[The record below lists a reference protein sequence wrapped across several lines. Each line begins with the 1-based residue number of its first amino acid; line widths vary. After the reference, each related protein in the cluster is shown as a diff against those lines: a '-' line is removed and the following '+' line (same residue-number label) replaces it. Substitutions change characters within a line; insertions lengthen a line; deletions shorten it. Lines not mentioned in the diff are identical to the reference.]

1 MPNASCTRNC
11 WIAGA
16 VLGFLVWIIT
26 AGIGPSRWYEG
37 LFLGLIAAGLMGRF
51 LQWLLCQGTPAESEA
66 DREPQSSTGYA
77 GSGQAGAT
85 AVGLLASNG
94 AKASR
99 DASAEVGPSGDAR
112 LQGSG
117 TARSMSERNDIYGG
131 ASGTKS
137 ADDETGAADAPAKA
151 PKDKV
156 GASSAKAGK
165 GDAKPAKLGKG
176 KSGTAKAD
184 KGKEKSK
191 TAKDKSTKPAK
202 PAKPAKPKSG
212 KQEPADDLKEIKGVG
227 PKLEKL
233 LRKQGVTRFAQIA
246 EWGEDEMDHFAELIG
261 RMGGRIRSD
270 DWVGQARTLA
280 QGGETEFSKRVEKGD
295 VY

>member
-37 LFLGLIAAGLMGRF
+37 LFLGLIAAGLMGFF
-51 LQWLLCQGTPAESEA
+51 LQWLLCNGAPAGSEA
-66 DREPQSSTGYA
+66 DRSSMSSTGLEESGRA
-77 GSGQAGAT
+77 GGT
-85 AVGLLASNG
+85 TVGLMVSGGTRAT
-94 AKASR
+94 R
-99 DASAEVGPSGDAR
+99 DSSAEVGPSGDA
-112 LQGSG
+112 LPQGSG
-117 TARSMSERNDIYGG
+117 TARSMSERNDIYG
-131 ASGTKS
+131 ASETKS
-137 ADDETGAADAPAKA
+137 SGATTDTADTPAKA
-151 PKDKV
+151 TKNEA
-156 GASSAKAGK
+156 GASSAK
-165 GDAKPAKLGKG
+165 GDAKSAKPGKG
-176 KSGTAKAD
+176 KSGAAKAD
-184 KGKEKSK
+184 KGKGKSK
-191 TAKDKSTKPAK
+191 AVKDKPTKPAK
-202 PAKPAKPKSG
+202 SSKPAKSKSG
-212 KQEPADDLKEIKGVG
+212 KQDRADDLKEIKGVG

-246 EWGEDEMDHFAELIG
+246 EWGEDEKDRFAELIG